1 MLEEQTS
8 RNTLLEKKQRKF
20 DGEIGSLNEELRR
33 ESDAREKV
41 ARELEE
47 AKRNK
52 FLLEDEV
59 QVGGMTHDARGEGA
73 ENAKKL
79 RAPRGVLT
87 SSRLGLPCDKETKYI
102 ALIYGPWGFRKCIWQ
117 P

>member
-20 DGEIGSLNEELRR
+20 DAEVGSLNEELRR

-41 ARELEE
+41 ARELDE

-59 QVGGMTHDARGEGA
+59 QVGGDDARAAPELRHGA
-73 ENAKKL
+73 RSVSSSL
-79 RAPRGVLT
+79 LPSCTQLCLT
-87 SSRLGLPCDKETKYI
+87 RMLML
-102 ALIYGPWGFRKCIWQ
+102 Q
-117 P
+117 

>member
-8 RNTLLEKKQRKF
+8 RNSLLEKKQRKF

-59 QVGGMTHDARGEGA
+59 QVGGMTHDA
-73 ENAKKL
+73 AKGRRTQQNCARVRKTT
-79 RAPRGVLT
+79 RP
-87 SSRLGLPCDKETKYI
+87 SS
-102 ALIYGPWGFRKCIWQ
+102 
-117 P
+117 

>member
-79 RAPRGVLT
+79 RARQENDTPFFFVPRSHPLRR
-87 SSRLGLPCDKETKYI
+87 S
-102 ALIYGPWGFRKCIWQ
+102 
-117 P
+117 